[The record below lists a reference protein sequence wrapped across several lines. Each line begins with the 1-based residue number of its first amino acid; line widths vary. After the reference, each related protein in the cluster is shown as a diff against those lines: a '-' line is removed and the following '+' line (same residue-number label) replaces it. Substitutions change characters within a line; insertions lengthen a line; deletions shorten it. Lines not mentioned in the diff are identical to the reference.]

1 MAPLAGQKKNKVEL
15 RGVPQFP
22 NRLPFYRFPS
32 SPNSPSPNSAD
43 NKTPPPPLPSPDHK
57 AAVDD
62 TGGLRISSPVS
73 AFAQAAAYLQLTKAL
88 SNVLFLL
95 IPFIDR
101 TIKHMLFMKNVTDQ
115 ANKMRQQEK
124 ELIERHHTWLND
136 ELTTKVNDLINLRKT
151 HSKLEAYMSVKLSD
165 VERKFSESSS
175 SLTWYKDRVREL
187 DLKMASLEQELL
199 SSKDAAS
206 RTEEQSS
213 AEISTLNKLVELY
226 KESSEEWSK
235 KVGELESVIKELEVS
250 LLCSWLFK

>member
-43 NKTPPPPLPSPDHK
+43 SKTPPPPLPSPDHK

-62 TGGLRISSPVS
+62 TGGLRISSP
-73 AFAQAAAYLQLTKAL
+73 
-88 SNVLFLL
+88 
-95 IPFIDR
+95 
-101 TIKHMLFMKNVTDQ
+101 
-115 ANKMRQQEK
+115 EK

-187 DLKMASLEQELL
+187 DLKLASLEQELL

-213 AEISTLNKLVELY
+213 AKISTLNKLVELY

-235 KVGELESVIKELEVS
+235 KVGELESVIKALEVS